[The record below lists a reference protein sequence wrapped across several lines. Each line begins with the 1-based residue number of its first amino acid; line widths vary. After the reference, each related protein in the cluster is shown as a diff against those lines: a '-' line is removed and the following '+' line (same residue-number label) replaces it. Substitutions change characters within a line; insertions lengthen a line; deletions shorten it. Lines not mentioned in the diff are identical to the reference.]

1 MFYKIELNLYIQ
13 LLYMRELESILK
25 TTKTIPL
32 PKATVIRVFYSNN
45 GIKDELLSAL
55 KPFDLSIEQF
65 NVLRILRGRKG
76 QPINLQDIQDRMV
89 SKMSNTTRLVDKL
102 IKKGYVEREICEANR
117 RKVEISITK
126 EGLSILN
133 VLDPQI
139 DQAEQNVTQ
148 NLSQKELEQLNIL
161 LSKLNF

>member
-1 MFYKIELNLYIQ
+1 MKQ
-13 LLYMRELESILK
+13 LEEVLK
-25 TTKTIPL
+25 TSKSIPL
-32 PKATVIRVFYSNN
+32 SKATVIRVFYSNN

-65 NVLRILRGRKG
+65 NVLRILRGQKG

-102 IKKGYVEREICEANR
+102 IKKDFVQRQTCETNR
-117 RKVEISITK
+117 RKVDISITD
-126 EGLSILN
+126 EGLAILKT
-133 VLDPQI
+133 LDPLI

-148 NLSQKELEQLNIL
+148 NLSKKELEQLNIL